1 MSGEAQPRIL
11 GPVACYADLHELM
24 RRRAD
29 ELEITRA
36 SLDRLACLPAGYAA
50 KLLSPKPMKKLS
62 DETLGFAMPALGM
75 KLVAIEDLEAIATL
89 RAKVDR
95 RKSVTM
101 LGAAVHIV
109 VSRRELKRRSRKGG
123 ANSRKGM
130 STHKA
135 AQLGRKAA
143 RIRWADVKKAARVPD
158 TSAAAGQPI
167 GSPPGRPM
175 RTGATSA
182 ATRPEAAPPR
192 KASARAGAKP
202 R

>member
-1 MSGEAQPRIL
+1 MEPRIL

-24 RRRAD
+24 RARAD

-75 KLVAIEDLEAIATL
+75 KLVAIEDLEAVEML
-89 RAKVDR
+89 RARADKR
-95 RKSVTM
+95 RSVTM

-123 ANSRKGM
+123 ANSRKYMPKG
-130 STHKA
+130 A
-135 AQLGRKAA
+135 ASKLGRRAA
-143 RIRWADVKKAARVPD
+143 KKRWHKPKITEVP
-158 TSAAAGQPI
+158 
-167 GSPPGRPM
+167 M
-175 RTGATSA
+175 
-182 ATRPEAAPPR
+182 
-192 KASARAGAKP
+192 K
-202 R
+202 